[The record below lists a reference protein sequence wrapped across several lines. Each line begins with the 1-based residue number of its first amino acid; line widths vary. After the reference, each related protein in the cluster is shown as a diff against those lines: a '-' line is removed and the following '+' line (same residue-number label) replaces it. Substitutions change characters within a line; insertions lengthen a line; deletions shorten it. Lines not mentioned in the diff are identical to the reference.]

1 MTNSIRGRHRDSRPA
16 MTPLTILARTATE
29 NAGTVARR
37 GAIAAAAGGVLI
49 STIATTAHA
58 APTMDLKTDVKTA
71 KLNSADLKSLTAVAK
86 QAVVNSSTVTVP
98 ADAKMPIEMEALGT
112 SSDADGK
119 KGDGEKG
126 EGPAVVSVDAPDP
139 VPVGQQAVNIA
150 FNYLGITYV
159 LGGASP
165 AEGMDCS
172 GLIQYT
178 YAQLGVP
185 LPHSSRAMLSS
196 GYQVTYPEPGDIVW
210 TPGHVS
216 LYAGDGMIIEAWAA
230 GMPVRYTEMW
240 QNNPTFIRVV

>member
-58 APTMDLKTDVKTA
+58 APAMDLKTDVKTA
-71 KLNSADLKSLTAVAK
+71 KLNSADLNSLTAVAK
-86 QAVVNSSTVTVP
+86 QAVAAAPTVTVP
-98 ADAKMPIEMEALGT
+98 ADAKMPIEMEALGA
-112 SSDADGK
+112 SSDA
-119 KGDGEKG
+119 DGEKG

-150 FNYLGITYV
+150 LNYLGITYV

-165 AEGMDCS
+165 STGFDCS
-172 GLIQYT
+172 GLIQYV
-178 YAQLGVP
+178 YAQLGVG
-185 LPHSSRAMLSS
+185 LPHQSGAQLGS

-210 TPGHVS
+210 TPGHVA
-216 LYAGDGMIIEAWAA
+216 LYAGDGMVIEAWAA

-240 QNNPTFIRVV
+240 QNNPTFIRVA

>member
-1 MTNSIRGRHRDSRPA
+1 MTNSLRGRHRDSRPA
-16 MTPLTILARTATE
+16 QTPLTILARTATE

-37 GAIAAAAGGVLI
+37 GALAAAAGGVLI

-58 APTMDLKTDVKTA
+58 APAMDLKTDVKTA
-71 KLNSADLKSLTAVAK
+71 KLNSVDLNSLTAVAK
-86 QAVVNSSTVTVP
+86 QSVAAAPTVTVP

-112 SSDADGK
+112 STGA
-119 KGDGEKG
+119 DGEKG

-139 VPVGQQAVNIA
+139 VPLGQQAVNVA

-159 LGGASP
+159 LGGNSP

-178 YAQLGVP
+178 YAQLGIS
-185 LPHSSRAMLSS
+185 LPHSSGALLSS

-210 TPGHVS
+210 TPGHVA
-216 LYAGDGMIIEAWAA
+216 LYAGNGMIIEAWAA

-240 QNNPTFIRVV
+240 QNSPTFIRVV

>member
-1 MTNSIRGRHRDSRPA
+1 MTNSLRGRHRDSRPA
-16 MTPLTILARTATE
+16 QTPLTILARTATE

-37 GAIAAAAGGVLI
+37 GALAAAAGGVLI

-58 APTMDLKTDVKTA
+58 APAMDLKTDVKTA
-71 KLNSADLKSLTAVAK
+71 KLNSVDLNSLTAVAK
-86 QAVVNSSTVTVP
+86 QSVAAAPTVTVP
-98 ADAKMPIEMEALGT
+98 ADAKMPIEMEALGAST
-112 SSDADGK
+112 GA
-119 KGDGEKG
+119 DGEKG

-139 VPVGQQAVNIA
+139 VPLGQQAVNVA

-159 LGGASP
+159 LGGNSP

-178 YAQLGVP
+178 YAQLGIS
-185 LPHSSRAMLSS
+185 LPHSSGALLSS

-210 TPGHVS
+210 TPGHVA

-240 QNNPTFIRVV
+240 QNSPTFIRVV

>member
-1 MTNSIRGRHRDSRPA
+1 

-58 APTMDLKTDVKTA
+58 APAMDLKTDVKTA
-71 KLNSADLKSLTAVAK
+71 KLNSVDLNSLTAVAK
-86 QAVVNSSTVTVP
+86 QAVAAAPTVTVP
-98 ADAKMPIEMEALGT
+98 ADAKMPIEMEALGA
-112 SSDADGK
+112 SSGA
-119 KGDGEKG
+119 DGEKG
-126 EGPAVVSVDAPDP
+126 EAAVVSVDAPDP

-165 AEGMDCS
+165 ATGFDCS
-172 GLIQYT
+172 GLIQYV
-178 YAQLGVP
+178 YAQLGIG
-185 LPHSSRAMLSS
+185 LPHQSGAQLSA

-210 TPGHVS
+210 TPGHVA
-216 LYAGDGMIIEAWAA
+216 LYAGDGMVIEAWAA

-240 QNNPTFIRVV
+240 QNSPTFIRVA

>member
-58 APTMDLKTDVKTA
+58 APAMDLKTDVKTA
-71 KLNSADLKSLTAVAK
+71 KLNSVELNSLTAVAK
-86 QAVVNSSTVTVP
+86 QAVSASPTVTVP
-98 ADAKMPIEMEALGT
+98 ADAKLPAEMEILGQ
-112 SSDADGK
+112 SA
-119 KGDGEKG
+119 DGEKG
-126 EGPAVVSVDAPDP
+126 GGPAVVTVDAPDP
-139 VPVGQQAVNIA
+139 VPVGEQAVGLA
-150 FNYLGITYV
+150 LNYLGITYV

-165 AEGMDCS
+165 AAGFDCS
-172 GLIQYT
+172 GLIQYV
-178 YAQLGVP
+178 YAQLGVS
-185 LPHSSRAMLSS
+185 LPHQSTAQLNS

-210 TPGHVS
+210 TPGHVA

-240 QNNPTFIRVV
+240 QSNPTFIRVA

>member
-1 MTNSIRGRHRDSRPA
+1 

-58 APTMDLKTDVKTA
+58 APAMDLKTDVKSA
-71 KLNSADLKSLTAVAK
+71 KLNTVELHSLTAVAK
-86 QAVVNSSTVTVP
+86 QAVAAAPTVTVP
-98 ADAKMPIEMEALGT
+98 SDAKMPIEMEALGT
-112 SSDADGK
+112 SSGA
-119 KGDGEKG
+119 DGEKG
-126 EGPAVVSVDAPDP
+126 DGPAVVSVDAPDP
-139 VPVGQQAVNIA
+139 VPLGEQAINVA

-159 LGGASP
+159 LGGNSP

-172 GLIQYT
+172 GLIQYV
-178 YAQLGVP
+178 YAQLGVN
-185 LPHSSRAMLSS
+185 LPHSSGAMLSS

-210 TPGHVS
+210 TPGHVA

-240 QNNPTFIRVV
+240 QNSPTFIRVV

>member
-1 MTNSIRGRHRDSRPA
+1 VTNSIRGRHRDSRPA

-58 APTMDLKTDVKTA
+58 APAMDLKTDVKTA
-71 KLNSADLKSLTAVAK
+71 KLNSADLNSLTAVAK
-86 QAVVNSSTVTVP
+86 QAVAAAPTVTVP
-98 ADAKMPIEMEALGT
+98 ADAKMPIEMEVLGA
-112 SSDADGK
+112 SSGA
-119 KGDGEKG
+119 DGEKG

-150 FNYLGITYV
+150 LNYLGITYV

-165 AEGMDCS
+165 ATGFDCS
-172 GLIQYT
+172 GLIQYV

-185 LPHSSRAMLSS
+185 LPHQSGAQLGS

-210 TPGHVS
+210 TPGHVA
-216 LYAGDGMIIEAWAA
+216 LYAGDGMVIEAWAA

-240 QNNPTFIRVV
+240 QNNPTFIRVA

>member
-16 MTPLTILARTATE
+16 QTPLTILARTATE

-58 APTMDLKTDVKTA
+58 APAMDLKTDVKTA
-71 KLNSADLKSLTAVAK
+71 KLNSVDLNSLTAVAK
-86 QAVVNSSTVTVP
+86 QAVAAAPTVTVP
-98 ADAKMPIEMEALGT
+98 SDAKMPIEMEALGT
-112 SSDADGK
+112 S
-119 KGDGEKG
+119 KGADGEKG

-165 AEGMDCS
+165 SEGMDCS
-172 GLIQYT
+172 GLIQYV
-178 YAQLGVP
+178 YAQLGVS
-185 LPHSSRAMLSS
+185 LPHSSSAMLGS

-210 TPGHVS
+210 TPGHVA
-216 LYAGDGMIIEAWAA
+216 LYAGNGMIIEAWAA

-240 QNNPTFIRVV
+240 QNSPTFIRVV

>member
-1 MTNSIRGRHRDSRPA
+1 VTNSTRGRHRDSRPA

-58 APTMDLKTDVKTA
+58 APAMDLKTDVKTA
-71 KLNSADLKSLTAVAK
+71 KLNSVDLNSLTAVAK
-86 QAVVNSSTVTVP
+86 QSVAAAPTVTVP
-98 ADAKMPIEMEALGT
+98 ADAKMPIELEALGA
-112 SSDADGK
+112 SSGAE
-119 KGDGEKG
+119 GEKG
-126 EGPAVVSVDAPDP
+126 EEPAVVSVDAPDP
-139 VPVGQQAVNIA
+139 IPLGQQAINMA

-165 AEGMDCS
+165 SEGMDCS
-172 GLIQYT
+172 GLVQYT
-178 YAQLGVP
+178 YAQLGIS
-185 LPHSSRAMLSS
+185 LPHSSGALLSS

-210 TPGHVS
+210 TPGHVA

-240 QNNPTFIRVV
+240 QNSPTFIRVV

>member
-58 APTMDLKTDVKTA
+58 APAMDLKTDVKTA
-71 KLNSADLKSLTAVAK
+71 KLNSVDLNSLTAVAK
-86 QAVVNSSTVTVP
+86 QAVAAAPTVTVP
-98 ADAKMPIEMEALGT
+98 ADAKMPIEMEALGA
-112 SSDADGK
+112 SSDG
-119 KGDGEKG
+119 KG
-126 EGPAVVSVDAPDP
+126 EEGDGPAVVSVDAPDP
-139 VPVGQQAVNIA
+139 VPIGQQAINMA

-178 YAQLGVP
+178 YAQLGIS
-185 LPHSSRAMLSS
+185 LPHSSSALLGS

-210 TPGHVS
+210 TPGHVA

-240 QNNPTFIRVV
+240 QNSPTFIRVV

>member
-1 MTNSIRGRHRDSRPA
+1 MTNSLRGRHRDSRPA
-16 MTPLTILARTATE
+16 QTPLTILARTATE

-58 APTMDLKTDVKTA
+58 APAMDLKTEVKTA
-71 KLNSADLKSLTAVAK
+71 KLNSVDLNSLTAVAK
-86 QAVVNSSTVTVP
+86 QSLVGAPTVTVP

-112 SSDADGK
+112 S
-119 KGDGEKG
+119 KGADGEKG

-172 GLIQYT
+172 GLIQYV
-178 YAQLGVP
+178 YAQLGVS
-185 LPHSSRAMLSS
+185 LPHSSSAMLSS

-210 TPGHVS
+210 TPGHVA
-216 LYAGDGMIIEAWAA
+216 LYAGNGMIIEAWAA

-240 QNNPTFIRVV
+240 QNSPTFIRVV

>member
-37 GAIAAAAGGVLI
+37 GALAAAAGGVLI

-58 APTMDLKTDVKTA
+58 APAMDLKTDVKTA
-71 KLNSADLKSLTAVAK
+71 KLNSVDLNSLTAVAR
-86 QAVVNSSTVTVP
+86 QAVAGAPTVTVP
-98 ADAKMPIEMEALGT
+98 SDAKMPNEMEALGT
-112 SSDADGK
+112 LTGA
-119 KGDGEKG
+119 DGEKG

-150 FNYLGITYV
+150 LNYLGITYV

-165 AEGMDCS
+165 SAGFDCS
-172 GLIQYT
+172 GLIQYV
-178 YAQLGVP
+178 YAQLGVS
-185 LPHSSRAMLSS
+185 LPHQSGALLGS

-210 TPGHVS
+210 TPGHVA

-240 QNNPTFIRVV
+240 QSSPTFIRVV

>member
-1 MTNSIRGRHRDSRPA
+1 MTNSLRGRHRDSRPA

-37 GAIAAAAGGVLI
+37 GAIAVAAGGVLI

-58 APTMDLKTDVKTA
+58 APAMDLKTDVKSA
-71 KLNSADLKSLTAVAK
+71 KLNTVDLHSLTAVAK
-86 QAVVNSSTVTVP
+86 QAVAAAPTVTVP
-98 ADAKMPIEMEALGT
+98 SDAKMPIEMEALGT
-112 SSDADGK
+112 SSGADGK
-119 KGDGEKG
+119 KGES
-126 EGPAVVSVDAPDP
+126 PAVVSVDAPDP
-139 VPVGQQAVNIA
+139 VPVGQQAINVA

-178 YAQLGVP
+178 YAQLGIN
-185 LPHSSRAMLSS
+185 LPHSSGALLSS

-210 TPGHVS
+210 TPGHVA

-240 QNNPTFIRVV
+240 QNSPTFIRVV

>member
-58 APTMDLKTDVKTA
+58 APAMNLKTEVKTA
-71 KLNSADLKSLTAVAK
+71 KLNSVDLNSLTTVAK
-86 QAVVNSSTVTVP
+86 QAVVNAPTVTVP

-112 SSDADGK
+112 SSEA
-119 KGDGEKG
+119 DGEKGGEEG

-139 VPVGQQAVNIA
+139 IPVGQQAVNVA

-178 YAQLGVP
+178 YAQLGVS
-185 LPHSSRAMLSS
+185 LPHSSGALLSS

-210 TPGHVS
+210 TPGHVA

-240 QNNPTFIRVV
+240 QNSPTFIRVV

>member
-37 GAIAAAAGGVLI
+37 GALAAAAGGVLI

-58 APTMDLKTDVKTA
+58 APAMDLKTDVKTA
-71 KLNSADLKSLTAVAK
+71 KLNSVDLNSLTAAAK
-86 QAVVNSSTVTVP
+86 QAVAAAPTVTVP
-98 ADAKMPIEMEALGT
+98 ADAKMPIEMEVLGT
-112 SSDADGK
+112 SSGA
-119 KGDGEKG
+119 DGEKG

-165 AEGMDCS
+165 SAGFDCS
-172 GLIQYT
+172 GLIQYV
-178 YAQLGVP
+178 YAQLGVG
-185 LPHSSRAMLSS
+185 LPHQSGALLGS

-210 TPGHVS
+210 TPGHVA

-240 QNNPTFIRVV
+240 QNSPTFIRVV

>member
-1 MTNSIRGRHRDSRPA
+1 

-58 APTMDLKTDVKTA
+58 APSMDLKTDVKTA
-71 KLNSADLKSLTAVAK
+71 KLNSVDLNSLTAVAK
-86 QAVVNSSTVTVP
+86 QAVAAAPTVTVP
-98 ADAKMPIEMEALGT
+98 IDAKMPIEMEALGA
-112 SSDADGK
+112 SSGAE
-119 KGDGEKG
+119 GEKG
-126 EGPAVVSVDAPDP
+126 DGPAVVSVDAPDP
-139 VPVGQQAVNIA
+139 IPLGQQAVNVA

-178 YAQLGVP
+178 YAQLGIS
-185 LPHSSRAMLSS
+185 LPHSSGALLSS

-210 TPGHVS
+210 TPGHVA
-216 LYAGDGMIIEAWAA
+216 LYAGDGMIIEAWAS

-240 QNNPTFIRVV
+240 QNSPTFIRVV

>member
-1 MTNSIRGRHRDSRPA
+1 MTHSIRGRHRDSRPA
-16 MTPLTILARTATE
+16 QTPLTILARTATE

-58 APTMDLKTDVKTA
+58 APAMDLKTDVKTA
-71 KLNSADLKSLTAVAK
+71 KLNSVDLNSLTAVAK
-86 QAVVNSSTVTVP
+86 QSVAAAPTVTVP

-112 SSDADGK
+112 S
-119 KGDGEKG
+119 KGADGEKG

-165 AEGMDCS
+165 SEGMDCS
-172 GLIQYT
+172 GLIQYV
-178 YAQLGVP
+178 YAQLGVA
-185 LPHSSRAMLSS
+185 LPHSSSAMLGS

-210 TPGHVS
+210 TPGHVA
-216 LYAGDGMIIEAWAA
+216 LYAGNGMIIEAWAA

-240 QNNPTFIRVV
+240 QNSPTFIRVV

>member
-16 MTPLTILARTATE
+16 QTPLTILARTATE

-58 APTMDLKTDVKTA
+58 APAMDLKTDVKTA
-71 KLNSADLKSLTAVAK
+71 KLNSTDLQSLTAVAK
-86 QAVVNSSTVTVP
+86 QAVAAAPTVTVP
-98 ADAKMPIEMEALGT
+98 ADAKMPIEMEALGAST
-112 SSDADGK
+112 GA
-119 KGDGEKG
+119 DGEKG

-139 VPVGQQAVNIA
+139 IPVGTQAVNIA

-165 AEGMDCS
+165 SAGFDCS
-172 GLIQYT
+172 GLVQYV
-178 YAQLGVP
+178 YAQLGYS
-185 LPHSSRAMLSS
+185 LPHSSGALLGA

-210 TPGHVS
+210 TPGHVAI
-216 LYAGDGMIIEAWAA
+216 YAGDGMIIEAWAA

-240 QNNPTFIRVV
+240 QNSPTFVRVV

>member
-1 MTNSIRGRHRDSRPA
+1 MTNTLRGRHRDSRPA

-37 GAIAAAAGGVLI
+37 GALAAAAGGVLI

-58 APTMDLKTDVKTA
+58 APAMDLKTDVKTA
-71 KLNSADLKSLTAVAK
+71 KINSVDLNSLTAVAK
-86 QAVVNSSTVTVP
+86 QAVAAAPTVTVP
-98 ADAKMPIEMEALGT
+98 ADAKMPIEMEALGASS
-112 SSDADGK
+112 SSDAEGK
-119 KGDGEKG
+119 KS

-139 VPVGQQAVNIA
+139 VPVGQQAINVA

-159 LGGASP
+159 LGGNSP

-172 GLIQYT
+172 GLIQYV
-178 YAQLGVP
+178 YAQLGVD
-185 LPHSSRAMLSS
+185 LPHSSGAMLSS

-210 TPGHVS
+210 TPGHVA
-216 LYAGDGMIIEAWAA
+216 LYAGDGMIVEAWAA

-240 QNNPTFIRVV
+240 QNSPTFIRVA

>member
-1 MTNSIRGRHRDSRPA
+1 

-58 APTMDLKTDVKTA
+58 APAMDLKTDVKSA
-71 KLNSADLKSLTAVAK
+71 KLNTVELHSLTAVAK
-86 QAVVNSSTVTVP
+86 QAVAAAPTVTVP
-98 ADAKMPIEMEALGT
+98 SDAKMPIEIEALGT
-112 SSDADGK
+112 SSGA
-119 KGDGEKG
+119 DGEKG
-126 EGPAVVSVDAPDP
+126 DGPAVVSVDAPDP
-139 VPVGQQAVNIA
+139 VPLGEQAINVA

-159 LGGASP
+159 LGGNSP

-172 GLIQYT
+172 GLIQYV
-178 YAQLGVP
+178 YAQLGVN
-185 LPHSSRAMLSS
+185 LPHSSGAMLSS

-210 TPGHVS
+210 TPGHVA

-240 QNNPTFIRVV
+240 QNSPTFIRVV

>member
-37 GAIAAAAGGVLI
+37 GALAAAAGGVLI

-58 APTMDLKTDVKTA
+58 APAMDLKTDVKTA
-71 KLNSADLKSLTAVAK
+71 KLNSVDLNSLTAVAK
-86 QAVVNSSTVTVP
+86 QAVAAAPTVTVP
-98 ADAKMPIEMEALGT
+98 ADAKMPIEMETLGA
-112 SSDADGK
+112 SSGDE
-119 KGDGEKG
+119 GDGEKG

-139 VPVGQQAVNIA
+139 VPIGQQAVNMA

-178 YAQLGVP
+178 YAQLGVS
-185 LPHSSRAMLSS
+185 LPHSSGALLSS

-210 TPGHVS
+210 TPGHVA

-240 QNNPTFIRVV
+240 QNSPTFIRVV

>member
-58 APTMDLKTDVKTA
+58 APAMDLKTDVKTA
-71 KLNSADLKSLTAVAK
+71 KLNSVDLNSLTAVAK
-86 QAVVNSSTVTVP
+86 QSLAAAPTVTVP
-98 ADAKMPIEMEALGT
+98 ADAKMPIEMEALGA
-112 SSDADGK
+112 SAGAEGK
-119 KGDGEKG
+119 KGD
-126 EGPAVVSVDAPDP
+126 GPAVVSVDAPDP
-139 VPVGQQAVNIA
+139 VPVGQQAVSVA
-150 FNYLGITYV
+150 LNYLGITYV

-178 YAQLGVP
+178 YAQLGIS
-185 LPHSSRAMLSS
+185 LPHSSSALLSS

-210 TPGHVS
+210 TPGHVA

-230 GMPVRYTEMW
+230 GMPVRYTAMW
-240 QNNPTFIRVV
+240 QNSPTFIRVV

>member
-37 GAIAAAAGGVLI
+37 GALAAAASGVLI

-58 APTMDLKTDVKTA
+58 APAMDLKTDVKTA
-71 KLNSADLKSLTAVAK
+71 KLNSVDLHSLTAVAK
-86 QAVVNSSTVTVP
+86 QSVAAAPTVTVP
-98 ADAKMPIEMEALGT
+98 ADAKMPIEMEALGA
-112 SSDADGK
+112 SSGAE
-119 KGDGEKG
+119 GEKG
-126 EGPAVVSVDAPDP
+126 KATAAVVSVDAPDP
-139 VPVGQQAVNIA
+139 VPVGEQAVGIA

-172 GLIQYT
+172 GLIQYV
-178 YAQLGVP
+178 YAQLGVS
-185 LPHSSRAMLSS
+185 LPHSSSALLSS

-210 TPGHVS
+210 TPGHVA

-240 QNNPTFIRVV
+240 QNSPTFIRVV

>member
-58 APTMDLKTDVKTA
+58 APAMDLKTDVKTA
-71 KLNSADLKSLTAVAK
+71 KLNSVDLNSLTAVAK
-86 QAVVNSSTVTVP
+86 QAVVNAPTVTVP
-98 ADAKMPIEMEALGT
+98 ADAKMPTEMEALGT
-112 SSDADGK
+112 SSDGK
-119 KGDGEKG
+119 KGSKG
-126 EGPAVVSVDAPDP
+126 DEGPAVVSVDAPDP
-139 VPVGQQAVNIA
+139 VPVGQQAINIA

-159 LGGASP
+159 LGGNSP

-172 GLIQYT
+172 GLIQYV
-178 YAQLGVP
+178 YAQLGVN
-185 LPHSSRAMLSS
+185 LPHSSGAMLSS

-210 TPGHVS
+210 TPGHVA

-240 QNNPTFIRVV
+240 QNSPTFIRVV

>member
-1 MTNSIRGRHRDSRPA
+1 MTNSLRGRHRDSRPA
-16 MTPLTILARTATE
+16 MTPLSILARTATE

-58 APTMDLKTDVKTA
+58 APAMDLKTDVKSA
-71 KLNSADLKSLTAVAK
+71 KLNTVDLHSLTAVAK
-86 QAVVNSSTVTVP
+86 QAVAAAPTVTVP
-98 ADAKMPIEMEALGT
+98 SDAKMPIEMEALGT
-112 SSDADGK
+112 SSGA
-119 KGDGEKG
+119 DGEKG
-126 EGPAVVSVDAPDP
+126 DGPAVVSVDAPDP
-139 VPVGQQAVNIA
+139 VPLGEQAINVA

-159 LGGASP
+159 LGGNSP

-172 GLIQYT
+172 GLIQYV
-178 YAQLGVP
+178 YAQLGVN
-185 LPHSSRAMLSS
+185 LPHSSGAMLSS

-210 TPGHVS
+210 TPGHVA

-240 QNNPTFIRVV
+240 QNSPTFIRVV

>member
-1 MTNSIRGRHRDSRPA
+1 
-16 MTPLTILARTATE
+16 MTPLTIFARTATE
-29 NAGTVARR
+29 NAGNVARR

-58 APTMDLKTDVKTA
+58 APAMDLKTDVKSA
-71 KLNSADLKSLTAVAK
+71 KLNTADLKSLTAVAK
-86 QAVVNSSTVTVP
+86 QAVAAARTVTVP
-98 ADAKMPIEMEALGT
+98 VDAKMPMEMEALGA
-112 SSDADGK
+112 SSGA
-119 KGDGEKG
+119 DGEKG
-126 EGPAVVSVDAPDP
+126 DGPAVVSVDAPDP
-139 VPVGQQAVNIA
+139 VPVGQQAIDVA

-178 YAQLGVP
+178 YAQLGIS
-185 LPHSSRAMLSS
+185 LPHSSGAMLSS

-210 TPGHVS
+210 TPGHVA

>member
-58 APTMDLKTDVKTA
+58 APAMDLKTDVKTA
-71 KLNSADLKSLTAVAK
+71 KLNTADLNSLTAVAK
-86 QAVVNSSTVTVP
+86 QAVAAAPTVTVP

-112 SSDADGK
+112 SPGA
-119 KGDGEKG
+119 DGEKG

-139 VPVGQQAVNIA
+139 VPVGQQAVNMA
-150 FNYLGITYV
+150 MNYLGITYV

-178 YAQLGVP
+178 FAQLGIS
-185 LPHSSRAMLSS
+185 LPHSSSALLGS

-210 TPGHVS
+210 TPGHVA
-216 LYAGDGMIIEAWAA
+216 LYAGDGMVIEAWAA

-240 QNNPTFIRVV
+240 QNSPTFIRVV

>member
-1 MTNSIRGRHRDSRPA
+1 MTNSLRGRHRDSRPA
-16 MTPLTILARTATE
+16 QTPLTILARTATE

-37 GAIAAAAGGVLI
+37 GALAAAAGGVLI

-58 APTMDLKTDVKTA
+58 APAMDLKTDVKTA
-71 KLNSADLKSLTAVAK
+71 KLNSVDLNSLTAVAK
-86 QAVVNSSTVTVP
+86 QSVAAAPTVTVP
-98 ADAKMPIEMEALGT
+98 ADAKMPIEMEALGAST
-112 SSDADGK
+112 GA
-119 KGDGEKG
+119 DGEKG

-178 YAQLGVP
+178 YAQLGIS
-185 LPHSSRAMLSS
+185 LPHSSSALLGS

-210 TPGHVS
+210 TPGHVA
-216 LYAGDGMIIEAWAA
+216 LYAGNGMIIEAWAA

-240 QNNPTFIRVV
+240 QNSPTFIRVV

>member
-1 MTNSIRGRHRDSRPA
+1 

-58 APTMDLKTDVKTA
+58 APAMDLKTDVKTA
-71 KLNSADLKSLTAVAK
+71 KLNSVDLNSLTAVAK
-86 QAVVNSSTVTVP
+86 QAVAAAPTVTVP
-98 ADAKMPIEMEALGT
+98 ADAKMPIELEALGA
-112 SSDADGK
+112 SSGGEA
-119 KGDGEKG
+119 DGEKG
-126 EGPAVVSVDAPDP
+126 DGPAVVSVDAPDP
-139 VPVGQQAVNIA
+139 VPLGQQAVNMA

-178 YAQLGVP
+178 YAQLGIS
-185 LPHSSRAMLSS
+185 LPHSSGALLSS

-210 TPGHVS
+210 TPGHVA
-216 LYAGDGMIIEAWAA
+216 LYAGDGMIIEAWAS

-240 QNNPTFIRVV
+240 QNSPTFIRVV

>member
-16 MTPLTILARTATE
+16 QTPLTILARTATE

-58 APTMDLKTDVKTA
+58 APAMDLKTDVKTA
-71 KLNSADLKSLTAVAK
+71 KLNSVDLNSLTAVAK
-86 QAVVNSSTVTVP
+86 QSVAAAPTVTVP

-112 SSDADGK
+112 S
-119 KGDGEKG
+119 KGADGEKG

-172 GLIQYT
+172 GLIQYV
-178 YAQLGVP
+178 YAQLGVS
-185 LPHSSRAMLSS
+185 LPHSSSAMLSS

-210 TPGHVS
+210 TPGHVA
-216 LYAGDGMIIEAWAA
+216 LYAGNGMIIEAWAA

-240 QNNPTFIRVV
+240 QNSPTFIRVV

>member
-1 MTNSIRGRHRDSRPA
+1 VTNSLRGRHRDSRPA
-16 MTPLTILARTATE
+16 QTPLTILARTATE

-37 GAIAAAAGGVLI
+37 GALAAAAGGVLI
-49 STIATTAHA
+49 STLATTAHA
-58 APTMDLKTDVKTA
+58 APAMDLKTDVKTA
-71 KLNSADLKSLTAVAK
+71 KLNSVDLNSLTAVAK
-86 QAVVNSSTVTVP
+86 QSVAAAPTVTVP

-112 SSDADGK
+112 S
-119 KGDGEKG
+119 KGADGEKG

-165 AEGMDCS
+165 SEGMDCS
-172 GLIQYT
+172 GLIQYV
-178 YAQLGVP
+178 YAQLGVS
-185 LPHSSRAMLSS
+185 LPHSSSAMLGS

-210 TPGHVS
+210 TPGHVA
-216 LYAGDGMIIEAWAA
+216 LYAGNGMIIEAWAA

-240 QNNPTFIRVV
+240 QNSPTFIRVV

>member
-1 MTNSIRGRHRDSRPA
+1 MTHSIRGRHRDSRPA

-58 APTMDLKTDVKTA
+58 APAMDLKTDVKSA
-71 KLNSADLKSLTAVAK
+71 KLNTVDLNSLTAVAK
-86 QAVVNSSTVTVP
+86 QAVAAAPTVTVP
-98 ADAKMPIEMEALGT
+98 SDAKMPIEMEALGA
-112 SSDADGK
+112 SSGAEGK
-119 KGDGEKG
+119 KGD
-126 EGPAVVSVDAPDP
+126 GPAVVSVDAPDP
-139 VPVGQQAVNIA
+139 VPVGQQAINVA

-159 LGGASP
+159 LGGNSP

-172 GLIQYT
+172 GLIQYV
-178 YAQLGVP
+178 YAQLGVG
-185 LPHSSRAMLSS
+185 LPHSSSAMLSS

-210 TPGHVS
+210 TPGHVA

-240 QNNPTFIRVV
+240 QNSPTFIRVV

>member
-1 MTNSIRGRHRDSRPA
+1 VTNSIRGRHRDSRPA

-37 GAIAAAAGGVLI
+37 GAIAVAAGGVLI

-58 APTMDLKTDVKTA
+58 APAMDLKTDVKTA
-71 KLNSADLKSLTAVAK
+71 KLNSVDLNSLTAVAK
-86 QAVVNSSTVTVP
+86 QAVVNSPTVTVP
-98 ADAKMPIEMEALGT
+98 IDAKMPIEMEALGT
-112 SSDADGK
+112 SSGTGAE
-119 KGDGEKG
+119 GEKSVA
-126 EGPAVVSVDAPDP
+126 PAVVSVDAPDP

-165 AEGMDCS
+165 SAGFDCS
-172 GLIQYT
+172 GLIQYV
-178 YAQLGVP
+178 YAQLGYS
-185 LPHSSRAMLSS
+185 LPHQSGALLGA

-210 TPGHVS
+210 TPGHVA

-240 QNNPTFIRVV
+240 QNSPTFIRVV

>member
-1 MTNSIRGRHRDSRPA
+1 MTNSLRGRHRDSRPA
-16 MTPLTILARTATE
+16 MTPLSILARTATE

-58 APTMDLKTDVKTA
+58 APAMDLKTDVKSA
-71 KLNSADLKSLTAVAK
+71 KLNTVDLHSLTAVAK
-86 QAVVNSSTVTVP
+86 QAVAAAPTVTVP
-98 ADAKMPIEMEALGT
+98 SDAKMPIEMEALGT
-112 SSDADGK
+112 SSGA
-119 KGDGEKG
+119 DGEKG
-126 EGPAVVSVDAPDP
+126 DSPAVVSVDAPDP
-139 VPVGQQAVNIA
+139 VPLGEQAINVA

-159 LGGASP
+159 LGGNSP

-172 GLIQYT
+172 GLIQYV
-178 YAQLGVP
+178 YAQLGVN
-185 LPHSSRAMLSS
+185 LPHSSGAMLSS

-210 TPGHVS
+210 TPGHVA

-240 QNNPTFIRVV
+240 QNSPTFIRVV

>member
-1 MTNSIRGRHRDSRPA
+1 VTNSIRGRHRDSRPA

-58 APTMDLKTDVKTA
+58 APAMDLKTEVKTA
-71 KLNSADLKSLTAVAK
+71 KINSTDLNSLTAVAR
-86 QAVVNSSTVTVP
+86 QAVAGAPTVTVP

-112 SSDADGK
+112 SSGAA
-119 KGDGEKG
+119 GEKG

-139 VPVGQQAVNIA
+139 VPVGTQAVNIA

-159 LGGASP
+159 LGGSTP
-165 AEGMDCS
+165 ATGFDCS
-172 GLIQYT
+172 GLIAYV
-178 YAQLGVP
+178 YAQLGIN
-185 LPHSSRAMLSS
+185 LPHQSTAQLNS

-210 TPGHVS
+210 TPGHVA
-216 LYAGDGMIIEAWAA
+216 LYAGDGMVIEAWAA

-240 QNNPTFIRVV
+240 QNNPTFIRVT